1 MNKIGWLK
9 TKNEN
14 IPPFKVKNCNLTEKR
29 GKKESPT
36 ENRRTFTR
44 NWGGETG
51 NFVVKPQKYLRKEE
65 KEVSNL
71 R

>member
-1 MNKIGWLK
+1 MSN
-9 TKNEN
+9 TAE
-14 IPPFKVKNCNLTEKR
+14 PR

-44 NWGGETG
+44 KGGAKTG
-51 NFVVKPQKYLRKEE
+51 NFVVKTPNFVRKE
-65 KEVSNL
+65 

>member
-14 IPPFKVKNCNLTEKR
+14 IPQFKVKNQKNCEKR

-44 NWGGETG
+44 KWGGETG
-51 NFVVKPQKYLRKEE
+51 NFVVKP
-65 KEVSNL
+65 
-71 R
+71 